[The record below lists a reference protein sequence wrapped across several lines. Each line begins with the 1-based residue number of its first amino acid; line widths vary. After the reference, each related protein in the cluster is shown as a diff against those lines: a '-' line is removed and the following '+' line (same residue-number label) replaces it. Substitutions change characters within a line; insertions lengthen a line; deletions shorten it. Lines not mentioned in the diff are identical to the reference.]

1 MKNDHP
7 DAGKEVILRRGNL
20 VFIRTS
26 FRLPDSRSRKEQ
38 DVKEYIV
45 IYEGD
50 PNVIGFEADH
60 VTTIAFQQM
69 PSLLAGLTA
78 LMNHFKIRKSL

>member
-1 MKNDHP
+1 MKNNHP

-26 FRLPDSRSRKEQ
+26 FHLPDSRPRKEQ

-45 IYEGD
+45 IFEGD
-50 PNVIGFEADH
+50 PNILGFEADH
-60 VTTIAFQQM
+60 VTTISFEQI
-69 PSLLAGLTA
+69 PSLVAGLTA
-78 LMNHFKIRKSL
+78 LMNRFKIRKEE